1 MNVVFKPNA
10 EDTLR
15 TIVEF
20 IDDMNVSGAGERWA
34 VKFVEYIYDYANVE
48 SIKTFALCNNQS
60 LALAKMSCL
69 IYKGWVI
76 VFKVEKNNFVVY
88 HIIKGDLLY

>member
-1 MNVVFKPNA
+1 MNVVFKHSA

-15 TIVEF
+15 DIAEF

-34 VKFVEYIYDYANVE
+34 ERFVEYIYRIAKLENL
-48 SIKTFALCNNQS
+48 KFPLCHNES
-60 LALAKMSCL
+60 LANAGFSCI

-76 VFKVEKNNFVVY
+76 VFKIEKQNFVVY
-88 HIIKGDLLY
+88 QIVLGSLIY